1 MDNIIIKATST
12 LYHIHTHAYS
22 LAVMRRIKATP
33 VSLVSFLSWPTCHR
47 NRENYFTNLLNLNCT
62 KLKEKLDIQSIKTQY
77 D

>member
-62 KLKEKLDIQSIKTQY
+62 KLKEKQNMIKLNVQ
-77 D
+77 